1 MHMQLFHANQ
11 ISSKAKEEVA
21 KFAKTYCT
29 EEKLILN
36 EIHHMELLEFKKRKR
51 SARKA
56 TNSDDEYLNIDW
68 ENVYRERKLNKPK
81 LCHLDRYIK
90 ENNIKLDVN
99 LKKKDK
105 IFQIEAHI
113 AKKK

>member
-1 MHMQLFHANQ
+1 MWSG
-11 ISSKAKEEVA
+11 SSEEVA
-21 KFAKTYCT
+21 KFAKTYYN
-29 EEKLILN
+29 EKKLILN
-36 EIHHMELLEFKKRKR
+36 EIHHMELLEFKKRNR

-56 TNSDDEYLNIDW
+56 TNSDDENLTIDW
-68 ENVYRERKLNKPK
+68 ENVYRERKLNKLK

-113 AKKK
+113 AKKIAAQFV